1 LTVTPTRILFV
12 DDEAN
17 LVLTMSAIL
26 QAQGYE
32 VTAVGS
38 VNAALAQIASG
49 PFDVL
54 ISDLNIGHPGDG
66 FTVVSAMRR
75 THPECVTLIL
85 TGFPGFDSALE
96 AIRSQVDDYL
106 IKPASIPALIHRIE
120 QRLEN
125 PRVGATAAT
134 QRISQVLRENHI
146 KISQRVLNAMKS
158 DPQLG
163 ALPLSDARRVEFVPR
178 TLEDLATMLETN
190 ESQQATQEFIH
201 SAKVRGL
208 QLYRHGYTVALL
220 VARVRVVERTIY
232 DVVHEQLLS
241 LNLSYLMDDLK
252 RLNTLLSMQLEHT
265 LLAFLEVE
273 KRSESRARHESGSDS
288 RRSGQ
293 PTLR

>member
-1 LTVTPTRILFV
+1 MKSARILFV

-26 QAQGYE
+26 QQQGYE

-38 VNAALAQIASG
+38 VNEALAQIASA

-75 THPECVTLIL
+75 THPKCITLIL

-106 IKPASIPALIHRIE
+106 IKPASIPALIRLIE

-125 PRVGATAAT
+125 PEAGTAAAT
-134 QRISQVLRENHI
+134 QRISQVLRENHF
-146 KISQRVLNAMKS
+146 KISQRVLKALKS
-158 DPQLG
+158 DPQLA
-163 ALPLSDARRVEFVPR
+163 ALPLSDAQRIEFVPR

-208 QLYRHGYTVALL
+208 QFYRHGYTVALL
-220 VARVRVVERTIY
+220 VARVRVVEQTIY

-252 RLNTLLSMQLEHT
+252 RLHTLLSMQLEHT

-273 KRSESRARHESGSDS
+273 KRSEGRARQEFGSESH
-288 RRSGQ
+288 RPGQ
-293 PTLR
+293 PTLL